1 MNQSDQSHEFRKR
14 SAAPE
19 LLSPAGDEE
28 ALRAA
33 VANGANAVYFGLSD
47 FNARYRATNFTVEE
61 LPATMRYL
69 HEHGVRGYV
78 TFNTL
83 IFSDELPRA
92 VEFIAAI
99 AEAGVDAVIV
109 QDLGLVGLIR
119 RVSPSLSIHGSTQ
132 MTLTE
137 PRGIDFVRRL
147 GVERVILARELSLRE
162 IERIRSETDVPVE
175 VFVHGALCVA
185 YSGQCLTSES
195 FGGRSANRGQCA
207 QACRQPYDLIVDGE
221 QRDLGDKAYLL
232 SPQDLAAYD
241 LVGDL
246 ARIGVTS
253 LKIEGRLKSAHYV
266 AVTTQT
272 YRAALDAAERGAVF
286 SITQQQEQ
294 DLAQSFAR
302 GFTHGFLSGVNHQ
315 ELVQGRFPKSRGV
328 RIGNVVEI
336 TLRGVVVELEK
347 TSTPLSPLGR
357 GFLAGGEESSRDARR
372 STRDSSPTIKKQ
384 SVNLLIKPG
393 DGVVFDEGHPE
404 QDEQGGRVFSVTP
417 VSASN
422 QKGRESKRHLPSPPA
437 PLPKGERGAVSFQGR
452 SQPGASRLSSLD
464 SRLAPDS
471 RLIELTF
478 GRGDVN
484 LAAIAPGC
492 IVWKTDDPALRRRLE
507 RTYANGSPTC
517 RELISVRIEGVVGR
531 PLGVRFLDSSGH
543 SGDVVGD
550 TPLATAIKHP
560 LTVELVREQFGRLGD
575 TPFELGSIALHD
587 DAGPAEQLP
596 VMVPKSVLNELRRRA
611 VAALIADRER
621 SDRVVELHRGALEEL
636 RAEIVASCSPG
647 TTLSLPLPLGEGRG
661 EGRATHDDSR
671 NPSSG
676 SLAPHPQ
683 PLSPAGGEGGDARTS
698 FATDLAVLVRTGEQL
713 EAVLAWKRD
722 IATTAALDSQLSTLD
737 SPVYCD
743 FEDVRLFQKAVALG
757 REAGVSI
764 ALATPRIIKPSE
776 AGLLKQ
782 IANFKPDAVLI
793 RNLAALAYFQEVRQ
807 TQPDLRLI
815 GDYSLNVANELT
827 AALFAEQ
834 GLERMVP
841 SYDLNLTQLEK
852 LLGHSDPGL
861 FEVVLHQHMPM
872 FHMEHCVFSHVL
884 SNGRDAHECG
894 RPCDRHQVE
903 LRDHTGE
910 AHPLVADVGCRNT
923 VYRAEAQSAAAYVP
937 RLLQCG
943 VRHFRVEML
952 RESAA
957 EAATLLDTYR
967 AVIAGKGTG
976 THPNRSLRVL
986 TQIGVSAGTFDFA

>member
-1 MNQSDQSHEFRKR
+1 
-14 SAAPE
+14 
-19 LLSPAGDEE
+19 
-28 ALRAA
+28 
-33 VANGANAVYFGLSD
+33 VYFGLSD
-47 FNARYRATNFTVEE
+47 FNARHRATNFTLEE

-119 RVSPSLSIHGSTQ
+119 RVAPTLAIHGSTQ

-137 PRGIDFVRRL
+137 PRGIEFVRRL

-162 IERIRSETDVPVE
+162 IERIRAETDVPVE

-246 ARIGVTS
+246 TRIGVTS

-272 YRAALDAAERGAVF
+272 YRAALDAAERGDVF

-294 DLAQSFAR
+294 DLAQSFSR
-302 GFTHGFLSGVNHQ
+302 GFSHGFLSGVNHQ

-336 TLRGVVVELEK
+336 TPRGIVVRLEEN
-347 TSTPLSPLGR
+347 STPLSPWGR
-357 GFLAGGEESSRDARR
+357 GGGGEGFSREARR
-372 STRDSSPTIKKQ
+372 STRPSAPATEEQSSDLP
-384 SVNLLIKPG
+384 IKPG

-417 VSASN
+417 LSASN
-422 QKGRESKRHLPSPPA
+422 QQRNELEHRRPSPPA
-437 PLPKGERGAVSFQGR
+437 PLPKGERGAFSFQAR
-452 SQPGASRLSSLD
+452 SQIGASRLSSLD
-464 SRLAPDS
+464 SRLAPNS
-471 RLIELTF
+471 QLIELTF

-507 RTYANGSPTC
+507 RTYANGSPTS
-517 RELISVRIEGVVGR
+517 REPISLRIEGVVGR
-531 PLGVRFLDSSGH
+531 PIVVRFLDSSGH
-543 SGDVVGD
+543 SGEVIGD

-575 TPFELGSIALHD
+575 TPFELGSIELCG
-587 DAGPAEQLP
+587 DAGAAEQLP
-596 VMVPKSVLNELRRRA
+596 VMVPKSVLNDLRRRA
-611 VAALIADRER
+611 VAALIADRGR
-621 SDRVVELHRGALEEL
+621 SDRVVELHRGALDEM
-636 RAEIVASCSPG
+636 RAEIVRNCSPG
-647 TTLSLPLPLGEGRG
+647 TTLMLPLPLGEGRG
-661 EGRATHDDSR
+661 EGRGAGEVSR
-671 NPSSG
+671 NQSLGP
-676 SLAPHPQ
+676 LAPHPR
-683 PLSPAGGEGGDARTS
+683 PLSPSGGEGGDSRTS
-698 FATDLAVLVRTGEQL
+698 FAPDMAVLVRTVEQL
-713 EAVLAWKRD
+713 ESVLAWKRD
-722 IATTAALDSQLSTLD
+722 ITASDTLACQPSTLD

-743 FEDVRLFQKAVALG
+743 FEDVRQFEQAVAMG
-757 REAGVSI
+757 REAGVPI

-776 AGLLKQ
+776 EGLLKQ
-782 IANFKPDAVLI
+782 IANFRPDAVLI

-827 AALFAEQ
+827 AALFSEQ

-852 LLGHSDPGL
+852 LLGHIDAGQ

-894 RPCDRHQVE
+894 RPCDRHRVE

-923 VYRAEAQSAAAYVP
+923 VYRAEPQSAAAYVP
-937 RLLQCG
+937 RLLQSG

-952 RESAA
+952 RESAD
-957 EAATLLDTYR
+957 EAAALLDTYR
-967 AVIAGKGTG
+967 EVISGKVAGS
-976 THPNRSLRVL
+976 HLSRSLRVL